1 MVTDMRKRLFVLA
14 LAGVMAAAF
23 AGCGSSTES
32 TTGSSTTGTTAAAQA
47 STAAGNENVTEK
59 ATGGEEEMIVG
70 GWSVSSMEITDAHK
84 ELFKKAQE
92 TLTGAVYTPIAL
104 LGTQVVAGK
113 NYRFLCYK
121 EASVSELNAEPVY
134 AIVVIY
140 EDLKNNASI
149 TEIKDSEV
157 PAPVSGKDVVG
168 AYEASSDLAMND
180 DATKA
185 FTLATE
191 TLTGVEYKAVALLGS
206 QVVAGKNYRILC
218 ESKASTGN
226 SETGWAILTV
236 YADLEGHAEVT
247 DIAEMK

>member
-47 STAAGNENVTEK
+47 STADGKENVTENR
-59 ATGGEEEMIVG
+59 AGGEEEMIVG
-70 GWSVSSMEITDAHK
+70 GWSVSSMDITDAHK

-149 TEIKDSEV
+149 TEIKDFEV

>member
-47 STAAGNENVTEK
+47 STADGKENVTENR
-59 ATGGEEEMIVG
+59 AGGEEEMIVG
-70 GWSVSSMEITDAHK
+70 GWSVSSMDITDAHK

>member
-1 MVTDMRKRLFVLA
+1 MRKRLFVLA

-47 STAAGNENVTEK
+47 STAAGKENVTENR
-59 ATGGEEEMIVG
+59 AGGEEEMIVG
-70 GWSVSSMEITDAHK
+70 GWSVSSMDITDAHK

-104 LGTQVVAGK
+104 LGTQVVAGT
-113 NYRFLCYK
+113 NYRFICYR

>member
-1 MVTDMRKRLFVLA
+1 MRKRLFVLA

-47 STAAGNENVTEK
+47 STADGKENVTENR
-59 ATGGEEEMIVG
+59 AGGEEEMIVG
-70 GWSVSSMEITDAHK
+70 GWSVSSMDITDAHK

>member
-1 MVTDMRKRLFVLA
+1 MRKRLFVLA

-32 TTGSSTTGTTAAAQA
+32 TTASGTTGTTAAAQA
-47 STAAGNENVTEK
+47 STAAGKENVTEN
-59 ATGGEEEMIVG
+59 ATGSEEEMIVG
-70 GWSVSSMEITDAHK
+70 GWSVSSMDITDAHK

-121 EASVSELNAEPVY
+121 EASVSEQNAEPVY

>member
-1 MVTDMRKRLFVLA
+1 
-14 LAGVMAAAF
+14 
-23 AGCGSSTES
+23 
-32 TTGSSTTGTTAAAQA
+32 
-47 STAAGNENVTEK
+47 
-59 ATGGEEEMIVG
+59 MIVG

-113 NYRFLCYK
+113 NYR
-121 EASVSELNAEPVY
+121 
-134 AIVVIY
+134 
-140 EDLKNNASI
+140 
-149 TEIKDSEV
+149 
-157 PAPVSGKDVVG
+157 
-168 AYEASSDLAMND
+168 
-180 DATKA
+180 
-185 FTLATE
+185 
-191 TLTGVEYKAVALLGS
+191 
-206 QVVAGKNYRILC
+206 ILC

>member
-1 MVTDMRKRLFVLA
+1 MRKRLFVLA

-32 TTGSSTTGTTAAAQA
+32 TKTIVTTGTTAAAQA
-47 STAAGNENVTEK
+47 STAAGKENVTENR
-59 ATGGEEEMIVG
+59 AGGEEEMIVG
-70 GWSVSSMEITDAHK
+70 GWSVSSMDITDAHK

-104 LGTQVVAGK
+104 LGTQVVAGT
-113 NYRFLCYK
+113 NYRFLCYR

>member
-47 STAAGNENVTEK
+47 STAAGKENVTENR
-59 ATGGEEEMIVG
+59 AGGEEEMIVG
-70 GWSVSSMEITDAHK
+70 GWSVSSMDITDAHK

-104 LGTQVVAGK
+104 LGTQVVAGT
-113 NYRFLCYK
+113 NYRFLCYR